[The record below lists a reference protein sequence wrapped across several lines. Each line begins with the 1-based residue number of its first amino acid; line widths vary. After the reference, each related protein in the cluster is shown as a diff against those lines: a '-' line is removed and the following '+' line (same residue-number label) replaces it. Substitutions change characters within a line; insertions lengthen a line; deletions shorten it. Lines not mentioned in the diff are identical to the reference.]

1 MHILISEPSKEALE
15 KNGWEQWHKTPIYT
29 KKVGN
34 TTVCVQLPYYEL
46 PHDCWVI
53 NSENVFISDLTAI
66 ASELQKLQEN
76 N

>member
-1 MHILISEPSKEALE
+1 MHIIISEPSEKALE
-15 KNGWEQWHKTPIYT
+15 KNGWEQWYKTPIYT

-46 PHDCWVI
+46 PHECWVV
-53 NSENVFISDLTAI
+53 NSENVLISDLTAI

-76 N
+76 